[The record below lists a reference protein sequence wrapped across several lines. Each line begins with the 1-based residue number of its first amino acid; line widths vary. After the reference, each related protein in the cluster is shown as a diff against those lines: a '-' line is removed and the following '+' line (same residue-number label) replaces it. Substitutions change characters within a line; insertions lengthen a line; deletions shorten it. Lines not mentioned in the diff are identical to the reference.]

1 MKSFIFV
8 LFLWT
13 LAISQI
19 FKSAPEK
26 TDANPNLVRI
36 ENKISDFKVPEK
48 LFCRED
54 ILEKD
59 SLEKRFG
66 NLRFEGNCDQKY
78 VEQNIKISEA
88 REKHEHE
95 VLMSLFHTEVT
106 LAGSN

>member
-19 FKSAPEK
+19 FKSTPEK
-26 TDANPNLVRI
+26 SDANPNLVRI
-36 ENKISDFKVPEK
+36 ENKSSDLRASEK

-54 ILEKD
+54 ISEKN
-59 SLEKRFG
+59 SFEKS
-66 NLRFEGNCDQKY
+66 FETVKIEIHCDQNYKDH
-78 VEQNIKISEA
+78 QIGISEA
-88 REKHEHE
+88 RMKHEHK